1 LKLTKHEEYGLR
13 CLLRLAEQGAG
24 STLTIPEM
32 SETEGISEA
41 YAGKLLRMLR
51 QAGFVKAER
60 GKIGGYA
67 LARPAGEILVGDVM
81 NVLDSPL
88 FEGGF
93 CESHSGQVDT
103 CVRST
108 DCSLRGLWHAV
119 QTAVDEVLRKTTL
132 ADLLCHE
139 QQLFVWAKGHGP
151 TGGFLARTSHN

>member
-1 LKLTKHEEYGLR
+1 MKLTKHEEYGLR
-13 CLLRLAEQGAG
+13 CLLRLAEQGPAA
-24 STLTIPEM
+24 TLTIPEM
-32 SETEGISEA
+32 SESEGISEA

-67 LARPAGEILVGDVM
+67 LARSAEEILVGDVM

-93 CESHSGQVDT
+93 CDSHSGRADT

-108 DCSLRGLWHAV
+108 DCSLRGLWSAV
-119 QTAVDEVLRKTTL
+119 QVAVDAVLRKTTL
-132 ADLLCHE
+132 ADLLRREHKV
-139 QQLFVWAKGHGP
+139 LVWA
-151 TGGFLARTSHN
+151 TGAGDSGAFLEQGTQN

>member
-1 LKLTKHEEYGLR
+1 MR
-13 CLLRLAEQGAG
+13 CLLCLAEQGKG

-41 YAGKLLRMLR
+41 YAGKLLRILR
-51 QAGFVKAER
+51 RAGFVKASR

-67 LARPAGEILVGDVM
+67 LAKPADEILVGDVM

-119 QTAVDEVLRKTTL
+119 QVAVDEVLRKTTL

-139 QQLFVWAKGHGP
+139 QQLFVWAKGQGAS
-151 TGGFLARTSHN
+151 GSFQVRTTQN